1 MEQKQLSKG
10 VIDYVSKQNNI
21 NDEDVKNLWN
31 NALSINIEDYSN
43 IGDYIKAVKY
53 NMRTNL
59 DNIKHKDSKKKQG
72 KKNRN
77 KK

>member
-43 IGDYIKAVKY
+43 IGDYIKAVKD

-59 DNIKHKDSKKKQG
+59 DNIHKDSKKKQG
-72 KKNRN
+72 KKIR
-77 KK
+77 KKK

>member
-43 IGDYIKAVKY
+43 IGDYIKAVKDS
-53 NMRTNL
+53 MRTNL
-59 DNIKHKDSKKKQG
+59 DNIQKESKKKQG
-72 KKNRN
+72 KKNR
-77 KK
+77 KKK